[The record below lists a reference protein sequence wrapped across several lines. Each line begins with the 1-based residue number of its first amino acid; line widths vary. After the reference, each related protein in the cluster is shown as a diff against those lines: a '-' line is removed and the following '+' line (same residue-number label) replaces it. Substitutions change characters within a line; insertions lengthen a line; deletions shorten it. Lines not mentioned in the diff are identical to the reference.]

1 MVFNIDEAS
10 ENEED
15 EYNEINIQI
24 VDERDDLF
32 GS

>member
-15 EYNEINIQI
+15 EYKEINIQI